1 MVDLNDYPLL
11 LVFAVGLGV
20 VLAVSE
26 IGWQLGVRA
35 EGRGS
40 SNLTALESAMLG
52 LRALFAIAAV
62 AGAFAGFASGLEA
75 KRSRVPVYLMGLVV
89 SAVIFIILDLDRPS
103 AGFITNN
110 QQPMIDT
117 AATIAAFPELK

>member
-1 MVDLNDYPLL
+1 
-11 LVFAVGLGV
+11 
-20 VLAVSE
+20 
-26 IGWQLGVRA
+26 
-35 EGRGS
+35 
-40 SNLTALESAMLG
+40 
-52 LRALFAIAAV
+52 
-62 AGAFAGFASGLEA
+62 
-75 KRSRVPVYLMGLVV
+75 VPVYLMGLVV